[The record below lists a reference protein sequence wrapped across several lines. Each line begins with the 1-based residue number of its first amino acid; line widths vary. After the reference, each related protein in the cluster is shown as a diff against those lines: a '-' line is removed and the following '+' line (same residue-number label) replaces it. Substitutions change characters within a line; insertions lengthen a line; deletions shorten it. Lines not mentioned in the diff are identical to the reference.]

1 MSLGL
6 DIIPELE
13 IDEQVR
19 YMKVE
24 EDAKKGYWLTKDGRI
39 LHVSQ
44 MSEKHIRNTIKY
56 IERVDKTDLYLPW
69 INRFKR
75 ELKERGL
82 DG

>member
-6 DIIPELE
+6 DTIPELD
-13 IDEQVR
+13 IDELVR
-19 YMKVE
+19 YMEVE
-24 EDAKKGYWLTKDGRI
+24 EDAKKGYWMTKDGRI

-44 MSEKHIRNTIKY
+44 MSENHIRNTIKY
-56 IERVDKTDLYLPW
+56 IESVDKIDLYLPW